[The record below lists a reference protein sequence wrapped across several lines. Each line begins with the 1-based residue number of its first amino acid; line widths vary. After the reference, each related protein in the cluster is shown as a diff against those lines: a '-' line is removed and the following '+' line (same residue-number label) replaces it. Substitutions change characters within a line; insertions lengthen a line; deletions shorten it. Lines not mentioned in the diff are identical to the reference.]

1 MSLLMMIIYGE
12 VAPSFASLSA
22 SSFKTSSELA
32 LTLLWY
38 QRIICNIVEPI
49 KMLTKLSFGH
59 VIKAVH
65 VAKASA
71 LMEELQRSVEALN
84 FSVMLVGRS
93 MIQPKPNSD
102 KTESGSVIEPSIT
115 VQLIET
121 LGRGKGRS
129 IGK

>member
-1 MSLLMMIIYGE
+1 
-12 VAPSFASLSA
+12 
-22 SSFKTSSELA
+22 
-32 LTLLWY
+32 
-38 QRIICNIVEPI
+38 
-49 KMLTKLSFGH
+49 MLTELSFGH

-93 MIQPKPNSD
+93 MIQPKPNFD
-102 KTESGSVIEPSIT
+102 ETESGSIT

-129 IGK
+129 IGLKSSYALPRSMGDALQLWLSPKIDGSIKSIGGQCGLCDF

>member
-1 MSLLMMIIYGE
+1 MIIYGE

-49 KMLTKLSFGH
+49 KMLTELSLGN

-65 VAKASA
+65 VAKAPA

-93 MIQPKPNSD
+93 MI
-102 KTESGSVIEPSIT
+102 
-115 VQLIET
+115 
-121 LGRGKGRS
+121 
-129 IGK
+129 